1 MILSI
6 GEILFDIFPE
16 YRRIG
21 GAPFNFA
28 FHLKKLGVPVR
39 FISRVGK
46 DTEGEEI
53 YSKIKEYGFSTD
65 DLQVDKTHK
74 TGKVIVKLDKNGIP
88 DFSIQRNAAYDFLKT
103 DRSIL
108 STLDRSIN
116 LIYFGTLIQRSIC
129 GFESIQTILAKRN
142 SETKCM
148 YDINLRP
155 DCYDKEII
163 MESLRRADILKLN
176 NEELETIK
184 QMFGYKKET
193 NRYVEYLMNKF
204 SLEMVALTGGYRGSE
219 LFLKG
224 QHTVHRSVKINDI
237 VDTVGAG
244 DGFAAM
250 LAIGF
255 LRNWDPKKML
265 SVASEFAEQIC
276 RIEGAIPVNGLFYDK
291 FRIIIADEEQVN

>member
-16 YRRIG
+16 YKRIG

-28 FHLKKLGVPVR
+28 FHLKKLGIPVR
-39 FISRVGK
+39 FISRVGN
-46 DTEGEEI
+46 DPEGEEI
-53 YSKIKEYGFSTD
+53 LSEIERCGFTTED
-65 DLQVDKTHK
+65 VQVDNTHK
-74 TGKVIVKLDKNGIP
+74 TGKVNVKLDKNGVP
-88 DFSIQRNAAYDFLKT
+88 KFDIQKNVAYDFIEP
-103 DRSIL
+103 DQSVL
-108 STLDRSIN
+108 STLDSTID
-116 LIYFGTLIQRSIC
+116 LIYFGSLIQRSKC
-129 GFESIQTILAKRN
+129 GFESIQTILANRN
-142 SETKCM
+142 PKTKCM

-155 DCYDKEII
+155 DCYNKDII
-163 MESLRRADILKLN
+163 MESLRQADILKLN

-193 NRYVEYLMNKF
+193 NRYVEYLINKF
-204 SLEMVALTGGYRGSE
+204 SLEMVALTGGYWGSE

-224 QHTVHRSVKINDI
+224 QHTAHRAVKINDI

-244 DGFAAM
+244 DGFAAL

-255 LRNWDPKKML
+255 LQQWEPQKIL

-276 RIEGAIPVNGLFYDK
+276 VIEGAIPDNDKFYDK
-291 FRIIIADEEQVN
+291 FRYIITDRDYIN